1 VGSVNFAVSN
11 FFQKPTWND
20 DVEMVMRKNVRRVFL
35 GLSIFLVLGLI
46 GALGAFLF
54 PQQVLLVD
62 NGRSQA
68 DAIVLLGGGSG
79 ERPTRAAE
87 LFKAGVAPRIIVSG
101 AGDAGGN
108 RLLLMNRGV
117 PSSAIELEPDSRTTK
132 ENAQFSIPL
141 LRAAGSKQVVIVT
154 SWYHSRR
161 ALNCFRHYASDIQFY
176 SAPSY
181 YGFSRTD
188 WSRGNIRRRI
198 RAEYIKTLGYW
209 VCYGVCPF

>member
-1 VGSVNFAVSN
+1 
-11 FFQKPTWND
+11 
-20 DVEMVMRKNVRRVFL
+20 MVKGKTLRRLAL
-35 GLSIFLVLGLI
+35 GAALLLVLGLT
-46 GALGAFLF
+46 AVFLF
-54 PQQVLLVD
+54 PQQVLVID
-62 NGRSQA
+62 NGRTQA

-87 LFKAGVAPRIIVSG
+87 LFRAGVAPRIIVSG

-117 PSSAIELEPDSRTTK
+117 PSSAIELEPNSKTTK

-141 LRAAGSKQVVIVT
+141 LRAEGAERVVVVT

-161 ALNCFRHYASDIQFY
+161 ALKCFRHYASDIQFY
-176 SAPSY
+176 SSPSY
-181 YGFSRTD
+181 FGFARAD
-188 WSRGNIRRRI
+188 WSRENLRRRI

-209 VCYGVCPF
+209 LCYGICPF